1 MSKMQFELDFDQVN
15 VVLAGL
21 SKLPIEQ
28 GVGVF
33 MYIKTHAEQ
42 QLAATQPQAEE
53 APAQDGAG
61 E

>member
-1 MSKMQFELDFDQVN
+1 MDKLSFQLDLDQVN

-33 MYIKTHAEQ
+33 MYIKTAAES
-42 QLAATQPQAEE
+42 QLAAAQPQAEAE
-53 APAQDGAG
+53 AKDAAA
-61 E
+61 

>member
-1 MSKMQFELDFDQVN
+1 MNKIQFELDLDQIN

-33 MYIKTHAEQ
+33 MYIQTHAEL
-42 QLAATQPQAEE
+42 QLAAQQPVETPPAE
-53 APAQDGAG
+53 
-61 E
+61 

>member
-1 MSKMQFELDFDQVN
+1 MENVKMQFELDLDQVN

-33 MYIKTHAEQ
+33 MYIKTHAEN
-42 QLAATQPQAEE
+42 QLQAQ
-53 APAQDGAG
+53 APAEPPQDAA

>member
-1 MSKMQFELDFDQVN
+1 MDKLSFQLDLDQVN

-33 MYIKTHAEQ
+33 MYIKTAAES
-42 QLAATQPQAEE
+42 QLQNQTPAE
-53 APAQDGAG
+53 PSDGAG